1 MERWTSAFHLTLFIN
16 NTDSGSDRSPWITCV
31 LPEPSSIIWNKMKWW
46 TSWPVSGNLVHDVP
60 LLTGRQL
67 RPTDIY
73 DAFFVNETDLHLNP
87 SNVSQCQWNHYITVA
102 PVASHRSPFYP
113 VTLSGEQFALL
124 RRHTTSIHDHIQCYH
139 REATHFCSAVKRC
152 YRRVSAVI
160 LWMHFIRKRCL
171 SDNKRRESEGDKRRL
186 QCSLAHL

>member
-16 NTDSGSDRSPWITCV
+16 NTDSGSDLSPWITCV

-60 LLTGRQL
+60 LLIGRQL

-113 VTLSGEQFALL
+113 VTLSGEQFELL

-139 REATHFCSAVKRC
+139 RDSPGRGDTLLLGSEEMLSPRECCNTVNALYQEKM
-152 YRRVSAVI
+152 
-160 LWMHFIRKRCL
+160 LIR
-171 SDNKRRESEGDKRRL
+171 
-186 QCSLAHL
+186 Q